1 MSNPTVAFMRDYLLL
16 DNASINHV
24 ICFVE
29 HECIAVSCPTDLF
42 NPTVVEFLT
51 LQAPDNGTIFEDPD
65 THTLYIT
72 ARIPHGAKSHLL
84 LRQSPRAVLE
94 RFVGSSSDRI
104 APDWTR
110 WPHPAVEFQQPKANF
125 ANLFVHMAMW
135 EENMVQVRCWRCR
148 GKTLRD
154 VTIARIAIQN
164 VSVGLVRIGMFSCTR
179 FPILPLTGNS
189 D

>member
-29 HECIAVSCPTDLF
+29 HECIA
-42 NPTVVEFLT
+42 
-51 LQAPDNGTIFEDPD
+51 APDNGTIFEDPD

-94 RFVGSSSDRI
+94 RFVGSSSDRM

-110 WPHPAVEFQQPKANF
+110 WPRPAVEFQQPKANF

-135 EENMVQVRCWRCR
+135 EENMVQPGLPFRMSQWAWSV
-148 GKTLRD
+148 LRD
-154 VTIARIAIQN
+154 GHRHGHRHRHFYIRPDVVVYRNSAIYQLML
-164 VSVGLVRIGMFSCTR
+164 SVIYM
-179 FPILPLTGNS
+179 
-189 D
+189 